1 RTTDPRAMDCEVLAD
16 ARGDPGV
23 PANDYSIACSAR
35 VNFLQ
40 SASCGGL
47 LHAYPH
53 RSWRNAKHCKYLS
66 CPHPALPHRPRGREA
81 HGAARKHGRYGH
93 RDATMILLAYRHG
106 LRASELCDLQWHQV
120 EINTGRLHVR
130 RSKKSTPS
138 VHPTRSLKID
148 DQLEFGRL
156 RHRQVGRLGAL
167 QDAPGIGADLTI
179 TVFKVRPV
187 ARQSADCHKIT
198 PRISRRNPAARRQ
211 GGKLH
216 GPADE
221 ECIGNDEESSLMLTP

>member
-1 RTTDPRAMDCEVLAD
+1 
-16 ARGDPGV
+16 
-23 PANDYSIACSAR
+23 
-35 VNFLQ
+35 
-40 SASCGGL
+40 
-47 LHAYPH
+47 
-53 RSWRNAKHCKYLS
+53 
-66 CPHPALPHRPRGREA
+66 
-81 HGAARKHGRYGH
+81 
-93 RDATMILLAYRHG
+93 
-106 LRASELCDLQWHQV
+106 QWHQV

-187 ARQSADCHKIT
+187 APQSADCHKIT

-216 GPADE
+216 GAADE
-221 ECIGNDEESSLMLTP
+221 ECIGTDEESIWMLTLNGGKGRIDLAAGAGFEYLDLQPDGGGGFLHDP